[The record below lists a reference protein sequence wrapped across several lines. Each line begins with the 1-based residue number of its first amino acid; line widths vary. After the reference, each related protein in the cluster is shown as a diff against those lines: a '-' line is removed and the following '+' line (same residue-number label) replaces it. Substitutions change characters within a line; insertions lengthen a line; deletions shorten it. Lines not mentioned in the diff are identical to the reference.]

1 MAPHLVGM
9 QSRISLEA
17 TLLVSKIEEAEPA
30 SRIKVIS
37 GDAIGARACRLGCTY
52 DHRGGQAQGHHQSP
66 LGRRAPVLATGTG
79 IAGIEPNRFRH
90 EFLRMAGPPTFTAIA
105 RLNRKG
111 LTKNDQ
117 EIRCFRATAAIYF
130 FDSIVI

>member
-1 MAPHLVGM
+1 
-9 QSRISLEA
+9 
-17 TLLVSKIEEAEPA
+17 
-30 SRIKVIS
+30 
-37 GDAIGARACRLGCTY
+37 
-52 DHRGGQAQGHHQSP
+52 
-66 LGRRAPVLATGTG
+66 
-79 IAGIEPNRFRH
+79 
-90 EFLRMAGPPTFTAIA
+90 MAGPPTFTAIA